1 MSGGSCMRRGTFR
14 RGCRRRSRTDHRR
27 RVRRASERERQI
39 QPGAPPFSHHHSF
52 IPAIVWFE
60 TGRPARSR
68 TSTGRCASTPS
79 IRRRSPPGA
88 LPMTASVRTTG
99 PSRTIARSSRSPRRR
114 QGPLRQ
120 GSHPPACGRERGS
133 DRGLQRHPGDRPR
146 RPLREGGGPAVAGE
160 GRRTISSR
168 WPDSVAQRGIVYEP
182 ERVGP
187 GNYVRRGR
195 EQLGHG
201 ARSDRGYRS
210 APSVRWPR
218 SRFSGGSE
226 RGLVRFRP
234 SPSVIEPVGQGRAGA
249 GERCAAALRR
259 PPPGPERR
267 KPRTQRWPPPPAA
280 VCAVASPCV
289 DRANAPRRP
298 VPPRAPG
305 RAPTRRARASAL
317 RPDGGALARPVH
329 WP

>member
-1 MSGGSCMRRGTFR
+1 
-14 RGCRRRSRTDHRR
+14 
-27 RVRRASERERQI
+27 
-39 QPGAPPFSHHHSF
+39 
-52 IPAIVWFE
+52 
-60 TGRPARSR
+60 
-68 TSTGRCASTPS
+68 
-79 IRRRSPPGA
+79 
-88 LPMTASVRTTG
+88 MTASVRTTG

-218 SRFSGGSE
+218 SRFSSGSE

-259 PPPGPERR
+259 PPLGPERR

-289 DRANAPRRP
+289 DRSNAPRRP